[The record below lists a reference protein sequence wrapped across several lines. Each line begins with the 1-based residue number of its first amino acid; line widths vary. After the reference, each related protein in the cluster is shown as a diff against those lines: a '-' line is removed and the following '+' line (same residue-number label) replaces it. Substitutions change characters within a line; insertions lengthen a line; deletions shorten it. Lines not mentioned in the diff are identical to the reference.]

1 MKFATAAAVVLLAST
16 ALAQAATKEC
26 LAPNDIEA
34 ETAVRFQAELMV
46 MSDTCGTHTY
56 TDFARRNRDA
66 LVDYQKQVIE
76 RFRREHQSHAEA
88 VFDSYLTRL
97 ANEVSLRSG
106 TQPVAT
112 VCQDAAQLLATA
124 ETLNDASFRRYIADS
139 AAIHRADYRSCG
151 N

>member
-1 MKFATAAAVVLLAST
+1 MRVATAAALFLAST
-16 ALAQAATKEC
+16 ALAQAAPKQC
-26 LAPNDIEA
+26 FAPSDIEA

-66 LVDYQKQVIE
+66 LIDYQKQVID
-76 RFRREHQSHAEA
+76 RFRRDGQSHAEA
-88 VFDSYLTRL
+88 RFDSYLTRL

-106 TQPVAT
+106 IQPVAT
-112 VCQDAAQLLATA
+112 VCRDAAQLLATA
-124 ETLNDASFRRYIADS
+124 EKLNDDGFRHYIANT